1 MGVKMMKEYKNSK
14 ALLTMLGITVLGN
27 GSYKT
32 TSHNVNK
39 AKEKLKKL
47 EKDSNVTITDECLAE
62 TKTVINKLE
71 KEFSEK
77 NINESFLD
85 IIDNKR
91 NNYVNENTCIET
103 LVNELH
109 DYRNLIPEFFSKNG
123 ESKGIR
129 AMYENVKN
137 PEYENRTIFSPDLN
151 MSQKIYEEYVD
162 GMVNFIKDLD
172 KSVTENSNVEKF
184 EEKLNLAKKNDKIFV
199 ESLFGG
205 EHNSD
210 IELSLN
216 EAVQNLEILVD
227 FIPKL
232 DNIYDRCET
241 LKESVSSN
249 NELVKESLNMLYE
262 SISNFCYNEVKN
274 VIDTYYSI
282 NDIFTEEKVDI
293 PMDLVFVPF

>member
-1 MGVKMMKEYKNSK
+1 MTEYKNSK

-27 GSYKT
+27 GSYKA
-32 TSHNVNK
+32 TSHNINK
-39 AKEKLKKL
+39 AKEKLEKL
-47 EKDSNVTITDECLAE
+47 SKDSNVTITDECLAE
-62 TKTVINKLE
+62 TKTILKKLE
-71 KEFSEK
+71 KEFSDK
-77 NINESFLD
+77 NTNESFLD
-85 IIDNKR
+85 IIDSKR
-91 NNYVNENTCIET
+91 NGYVNETTCIET
-103 LVNELH
+103 LTDELH
-109 DYRNLIPEFFSKNG
+109 NYRELIPEFFSKNG

-129 AMYENVKN
+129 SMYENMKN
-137 PEYENRTIFSPDLN
+137 PEYESRTIISPDLN

-172 KSVTENSNVEKF
+172 RSVTENSNVEKF

-205 EHNSD
+205 ENNSD

-232 DNIYDRCET
+232 DNIYNRCTT
-241 LKESVSSN
+241 LKESVSSD

-274 VIDTYYSI
+274 IMDTYYSI
-282 NDIFTEEKVDI
+282 NDIFTEEKVTI
-293 PMDLVFVPF
+293 PQDFAFVPF